1 MFACPIYQKIQVKV
15 RISCIIDIETSFLLN
30 VLGILREHTHTHMKL
45 ENKSKTCEKIW
56 KRNMKSF

>member
-30 VLGILREHTHTHMKL
+30 VLGVLREHTRTHAHTYETRK
-45 ENKSKTCEKIW
+45 
-56 KRNMKSF
+56 